1 MGLDVYLKR
10 FENYAASQRLQ
21 AEYER
26 RMDEAWEQM
35 ANHRTDDEISAQ
47 EEEIYSQQCR
57 KIARTMGLDS
67 NGEDPLVQTIRLPS
81 QK

>member
-10 FENYAASQRLQ
+10 FENYAASQRLK

-35 ANHRTDDEISAQ
+35 ANRRNDDEISSQ
-47 EEEIYSQQCR
+47 EEEIYWQQC
-57 KIARTMGLDS
+57 
-67 NGEDPLVQTIRLPS
+67 Q
-81 QK
+81 

>member
-26 RMDEAWEQM
+26 RMDRAWEQI
-35 ANHRTDDEISAQ
+35 ANRRNDDQISEQ

-57 KIARTMGLDS
+57 KIARTIGLDS
-67 NGEDPLVQTIRLPS
+67 NGEDPLV
-81 QK
+81 